1 MLYISGKCDKINY
14 ICVIFREARCGRA
27 QKQYSSRKACT
38 ADSDVGKWQ
47 RYRNCSAAESD
58 MEVNMEQRTEDRQQM
73 VREYRE
79 MLEPLLRYLPWMEG
93 NAGKAASRSYQ
104 G

>member
-1 MLYISGKCDKINY
+1 
-14 ICVIFREARCGRA
+14 
-27 QKQYSSRKACT
+27 
-38 ADSDVGKWQ
+38 
-47 RYRNCSAAESD
+47 
-58 MEVNMEQRTEDRQQM
+58 MEQRTEDRQQM

-104 G
+104 GQGISRNSMTFPVYDANLLNFIREASNSALM